1 MGMRIVES
9 EVLYQGKLRGIRDV
23 IELDDGR
30 RFKHETIEHPG
41 AVVILP
47 ILPDGRIAFIE
58 QYRHS
63 VRASILE
70 LPAGTLEASED
81 PTACAQRELME
92 EIGMASRDILALGTL
107 YPAPGFCSEV
117 QHIFVARGLYPSK
130 ATPDDDEA
138 ITLVPLSVEEAE
150 EAARTGRLSDAK
162 SLALILRA
170 RLNGLI

>member
-1 MGMRIVES
+1 
-9 EVLYQGKLRGIRDV
+9 
-23 IELDDGR
+23 
-30 RFKHETIEHPG
+30 
-41 AVVILP
+41 
-47 ILPDGRIAFIE
+47 
-58 QYRHS
+58 
-63 VRASILE
+63 
-70 LPAGTLEASED
+70 
-81 PTACAQRELME
+81 
-92 EIGMASRDILALGTL
+92 MASRDMLALGTL